1 LRPDEESADTTKRPG
16 QLGRFS
22 FLGCFRRRIRARR
35 VELSDVAP
43 ADPLATHCRVCGV
56 DAGLGFGEGTP
67 TSAYKGNPARVFG
80 FDAWLIQGRDA
91 PGPFT
96 LCDDCSERAAELYLP
111 EFRRWAR
118 VAGDLIERGPA
129 NEELD
134 ADPRPTW
141 LTAELA
147 EVKPARF
154 MKQVVTML
162 LAIAPPGFL
171 TSGHIDLGEYARDP
185 KRTGLPPRYQFYLSA
200 FRGPY
205 ARFVGYSA
213 QLNPATGQTEQ
224 LVELAYPPFSCVL
237 SLAGDAAIETTN
249 VTGFTELR
257 PNEVCIV
264 DLDLLNGFG
273 HTPFPADF
281 RTLAAVER
289 ERGREESRR
298 VA

>member
-1 LRPDEESADTTKRPG
+1 
-16 QLGRFS
+16 
-22 FLGCFRRRIRARR
+22 
-35 VELSDVAP
+35 VAKD
-43 ADPLATHCRVCGV
+43 DPLATRCRLCGI

-80 FDAWLIQGRDA
+80 FDAWLLQGRDA
-91 PGPFT
+91 PGPYT
-96 LCDDCSERAAELYLP
+96 LCDDCSEQAAELYLP
-111 EFRRWAR
+111 EFRRWAG
-118 VAGDLIERGPA
+118 AASDLIAHGPA
-129 NEELD
+129 ADDELN

-141 LTAELA
+141 LTAELVN
-147 EVKPARF
+147 VKPARF
-154 MKQVVTML
+154 LKQVVTML
-162 LAIAPPGFL
+162 LAIAPAGFL
-171 TSGHIDLGEYARDP
+171 QSGHLDLGDYARDP
-185 KRTGLPPRYQFYLSA
+185 KRTGLPPRYQFYLSL

-213 QLNPATGQTEQ
+213 QLNHVTGQTEQ

-249 VTGFTELR
+249 ITGFSELR
-257 PNEVCIV
+257 VNEVCIV

-289 ERGREESRR
+289 ERETGRR

>member
-1 LRPDEESADTTKRPG
+1 
-16 QLGRFS
+16 
-22 FLGCFRRRIRARR
+22 
-35 VELSDVAP
+35 V
-43 ADPLATHCRVCGV
+43 DPLATHCRVCGI

-67 TSAYKGNPARVFG
+67 TSAYKGNPARTFG

-91 PGPFT
+91 PGPYT

-111 EFRRWAR
+111 EFRRWTRIA
-118 VAGDLIERGPA
+118 AELIEAGPSPD
-129 NEELD
+129 ELND
-134 ADPRPTW
+134 AVRPTW
-141 LTAELA
+141 ATAELA
-147 EVKPARF
+147 QVRPARF
-154 MKQVVTML
+154 MKHVVTML
-162 LAIAPPGFL
+162 LAIAPAGFL
-171 TSGHIDLGEYARDP
+171 TSGHIDLGEYARNP
-185 KRTGLPPRYQFYLSA
+185 ARTTLPPRYQFYLSL
-200 FRGPY
+200 FHGPY

-224 LVELAYPPFSCVL
+224 LIELAYPPFSCVL

-257 PNEVCIV
+257 ANEVCIV

-289 ERGREESRR
+289 ERGQRTELRE

>member
-1 LRPDEESADTTKRPG
+1 MC
-16 QLGRFS
+16 
-22 FLGCFRRRIRARR
+22 GC
-35 VELSDVAP
+35 
-43 ADPLATHCRVCGV
+43 
-56 DAGLGFGEGTP
+56 DAELGFGEGTP

-91 PGPFT
+91 PGPYT
-96 LCDDCSERAAELYLP
+96 LCDECSARASELYLP
-111 EFRRWAR
+111 EFRRWSR
-118 VAGDLIERGPA
+118 IVGDLIA
-129 NEELD
+129 SDSLDEELN
-134 ADPRPTW
+134 ADPRPSW
-141 LTAELA
+141 ISAELR

-154 MKQVVTML
+154 LKQVVTML

-171 TSGHIDLGEYARDP
+171 SSGHVDLGEYARDP
-185 KRTGLPPRYQFYLSA
+185 ARRGLPPRYQLYLSA

-205 ARFVGYSA
+205 ARFVGYSE
-213 QLNPATGQTEQ
+213 QFNPASGQTEQ
-224 LVELAYPPFSCVL
+224 LMELAYPPFSCVL

-257 PNEVCIV
+257 ANENCIV

-281 RTLAAVER
+281 RTLAAVEH
-289 ERGREESRR
+289 ERARDVRR